1 MSNHEHSGNGNGVLL
16 RAEHLT
22 KLYPDGQVNALIDVS
37 LEIHRGEYLAVMGP
51 SGSGKS
57 TLLNMLGA
65 LDRPTSGETYFEGRP
80 MSQIPNWN
88 RLRAQ
93 KIGFVFQSFYLLP
106 VLTAVENVQVPM
118 FETSLPA
125 ASRTRRAIELLEE
138 VGLGHRIH
146 HSPEKLSVG
155 ERQRVAIA
163 RALANEPVI
172 LLADEPTGNLDS
184 KSAVGV
190 FELFAALHRSQGMTI
205 VLITHDEE
213 LGRRAERIVRMQDGQ
228 IRSDMPS
235 PGVSPTRGH
244 PASGAPAAP
253 ASASPVGPPA
263 GLRVMPGVSSRGP
276 KSILPPFAVP
286 ERG

>member
-1 MSNHEHSGNGNGVLL
+1 MSNIMSHSGNGALL

-22 KLYPDGQVNALIDVS
+22 KLYPDGQVNALLDVT
-37 LEIHRGEYLAVMGP
+37 LEIRQGEYVAVMGP

-80 MSQIPNWN
+80 MSRIPNWN

-106 VLTAVENVQVPM
+106 VLSAVENVQVPM
-118 FETSLPA
+118 FESSLPA
-125 ASRTRRAIELLEE
+125 SQRVQRAADLLEL

-146 HSPEKLSVG
+146 HTPDKLSVG

-184 KSAVGV
+184 KSAVGI
-190 FELFAALHRSQGMTI
+190 FDLFAALHHEQEMTI
-205 VLITHDEE
+205 VLVTHDDA
-213 LGRRAERIVRMQDGQ
+213 LGQRAERIVRMQDGRV
-228 IRSDMPS
+228 RSDGPS
-235 PGVSPTRGH
+235 PGLRTAAAAANAAAAATAAIAGHSGLRG
-244 PASGAPAAP
+244 
-253 ASASPVGPPA
+253 PA
-263 GLRVMPGVSSRGP
+263 GLTSGRP

-286 ERG
+286 DRG